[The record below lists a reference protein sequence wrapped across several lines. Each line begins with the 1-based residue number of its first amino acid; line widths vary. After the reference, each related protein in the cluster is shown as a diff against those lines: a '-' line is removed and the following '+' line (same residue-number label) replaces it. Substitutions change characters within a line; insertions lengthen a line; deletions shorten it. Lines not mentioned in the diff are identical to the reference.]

1 MSGLTPQQLEFFH
14 AEGYLHVPA
23 ALRPEDLDPVQA
35 ELEEIIDRSA
45 RRLCAEG
52 KIDSDYAALPFAKRL
67 IPLGRADDAA
77 VAGINFP
84 ANLGRNIFDF
94 LHNQRLLD
102 LVEAL
107 VGPEIYA
114 NSCQH
119 IRPKLPAT
127 NDYAGGLSQS
137 EWARS
142 TAWHQDL
149 GVLLPEADDT
159 LVVTTWIPLVDAN
172 RENGALMVLP
182 RCHREPLRRH
192 VKPPAE
198 MGGNWM
204 IDPVE
209 LPPVEPVAIPVR
221 RGGLLA
227 IHCRTPHSSQ
237 PNRSDGIRWSMD
249 LRWNDARKP
258 NGRPHM
264 PGLLVRSS
272 AHPELVVRD
281 LEEWRTAWKLARVSS
296 RGARSY
302 RWD

>member
-1 MSGLTPQQLEFFH
+1 MGTLTAEQVETFH
-14 AEGYLHVPA
+14 REGWLLVEQALTA
-23 ALRPEDLDPVQA
+23 ADLDPVQA
-35 ELEEIIDRSA
+35 ELEQIVEAAA
-45 RRLCAEG
+45 RRLLAAG
-52 KIDSDYAALPFAKRL
+52 TIGHDYAELPFAHRL
-67 IPLGRADDAA
+67 VPLVRADASAA
-77 VAGINFP
+77 AGINFP
-84 ANLGRNIFDF
+84 ANLGPEIFAF
-94 LHNQRLLD
+94 LHNDRLLD
-102 LVEAL
+102 LVGSL

-119 IRPKLPAT
+119 IRAKLPAT
-127 NDYAGGLSQS
+127 DDYAGHLSRF

-159 LVVTTWIPLVDAN
+159 LIVTTWIPLVDAN

-302 RWD
+302 RRD